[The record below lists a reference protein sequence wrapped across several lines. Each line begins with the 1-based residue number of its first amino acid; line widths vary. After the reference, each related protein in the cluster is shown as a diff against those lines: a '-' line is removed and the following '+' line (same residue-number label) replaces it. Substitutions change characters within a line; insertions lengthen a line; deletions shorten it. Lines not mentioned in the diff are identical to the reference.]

1 MSTPI
6 LVAYATQH
14 GSTREV
20 AAAVAARLRE
30 DGLEAELKP
39 ACDVADLTPYC
50 GVVLGG
56 AIYTGRLHHDA
67 VAFLHRFHTELA
79 VLPIAIFAMGPKTLD
94 PCDLA
99 SSRGQLAKALAKATD
114 IDPYEVAVFGGVID
128 PKTLGFPFNR
138 LHASDAR
145 DWDEID
151 AFARRCADAYDYG
164 KAAATLTEL
173 RNDLPQTHR

>member
-14 GSTREV
+14 GSTGEV
-20 AAAVAARLRE
+20 AAAVAARLRQV
-30 DGLEAELKP
+30 GLDVDLHPAAE
-39 ACDVADLTPYC
+39 VADVSPYR
-50 GVVLGG
+50 GVVLGS

-67 VAFLHRFHTELA
+67 VAFLHRHHGELA
-79 VLPIAIFAMGPKTLD
+79 LLPIAIFAMGPKTLD
-94 PCDLA
+94 PSDVA
-99 SSRGQLAKALAKATD
+99 SSRKQLAKALAKAPD
-114 IDPYEVAVFGGVID
+114 VDPYEVAVFGGVID

-151 AFARRCADAYDYG
+151 AFALRCAATYDYG
-164 KAAATLTEL
+164 KAAADLSEL
-173 RNDLPQTHR
+173 RSELPQTHR

>member
-14 GSTREV
+14 GSTQEV
-20 AAAVAARLRE
+20 AAAVGARLRE
-30 DGLEAELKP
+30 EGLEVELEP
-39 ACDVADLTPYC
+39 ARDVTDLTPYC

-56 AIYTGRLHHDA
+56 ALYTGRLHHDA
-67 VAFLHRFHTELA
+67 VAFLHRFHAELA

-94 PCDLA
+94 PSDLA
-99 SSRGQLAKALAKATD
+99 SSRNQLAKALAKAPD
-114 IDPYEVAVFGGVID
+114 VDPYEVAVFGGVID
-128 PKTLGFPFNR
+128 PKTLGFPFNH

-151 AFARRCADAYDYG
+151 AFARRCAEAYDYG
-164 KAAATLTEL
+164 KAAAALTEL
-173 RNDLPQTHR
+173 RSELPQTHR